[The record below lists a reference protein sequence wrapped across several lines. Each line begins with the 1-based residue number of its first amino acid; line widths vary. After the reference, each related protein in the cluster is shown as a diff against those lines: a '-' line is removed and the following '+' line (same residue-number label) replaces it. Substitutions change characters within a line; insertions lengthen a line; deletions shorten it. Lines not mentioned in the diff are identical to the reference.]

1 MKNLKSFNEFLNEST
16 LNEDMTVGKK
26 IDLLVNATDDYAE
39 IRLKTSDQF
48 IEMMKF
54 MYKDKYKLIKHKE
67 KEYFKM
73 LDIIK
78 SISDGLKPKQR

>member
-1 MKNLKSFNEFLNEST
+1 
-16 LNEDMTVGKK
+16 MTVGER

-54 MYKDKYKLIKHKE
+54 MFSEKYKLIEQKE
-67 KEYFKM
+67 KEYEK
-73 LDIIK
+73 LVLI
-78 SISDGLKPKQR
+78 LKNL

>member
-1 MKNLKSFNEFLNEST
+1 
-16 LNEDMTVGKK
+16 MTVKEK

-54 MYKDKYKLIKHKE
+54 MYKDKYKLIEHKE
-67 KEYFKM
+67 KQYYKM

-78 SISDGLKPKQR
+78 SISDGLNQNKDEFKKKN

>member
-1 MKNLKSFNEFLNEST
+1 MLYT
-16 LNEDMTVGKK
+16 LLGTFKIMTVGER

-54 MYKDKYKLIKHKE
+54 MFSEKYKLIEQKE
-67 KEYFKM
+67 KEYEK
-73 LDIIK
+73 LVLI
-78 SISDGLKPKQR
+78 LKNL